1 MKIIILSF
9 VVLCTVALSMQAQS
23 TGNIQGKVT
32 DSEGLAVQ
40 GATVHI
46 KGSALGAATDIN
58 GVYRLTNI
66 TTGQVT
72 LVIASVGHASMEK
85 QITVEAEITV
95 DAGVSLLKEQTKEHN
110 EVTVEGR
117 RSYKVDDVSPTLRLQ
132 TPILEV
138 PQNIQVINNQV
149 LADQQIFDMMEG
161 VTRNVSGAVKQEHW
175 ENYALIYVRGSQI
188 NPFRNG
194 MNTQMPWG
202 PLAEDMSMV
211 DRIEFVKGPA
221 GFMMANGDPAGLYN
235 IVTKKPT
242 GNNKGEAAL
251 TLGSFQAYRGTLD
264 LDRKLTKDGKLTS
277 RLNLMGQLKGTQR
290 PNEVSN
296 RYSIVPVIKYQW
308 TKSTSITAEYTLQY
322 MQLSPF
328 GSAYSFSNRGYKDL
342 PNTFT
347 SLDPRV
353 PLTKI
358 KDQSL
363 FVTLHHEINANW
375 KVTAQLAYLNYQ
387 QTGTSMWPN
396 YVTPFSGD
404 SILNR
409 GISLWDALGENK
421 QGQFFLNGKFKT
433 GFITHKILVG
443 VDVYDKQYF
452 ADFGQGQSLDPLNIY
467 TMQPTTTTAVP
478 QFDRSKDIRERGVKY
493 GVTSTG
499 LYGQDELSVLDN
511 RIRLTAALRYTEAK
525 SLDPYAPGRADG
537 KDDQITPRIGLSISI
552 TKNTTVYGL
561 YDKAFIPQ
569 PGADFYGNRFRPIT
583 GDNIEAGI
591 KKDWFEGRW
600 NTSVSVYQLTKNG
613 AITSDPVHP
622 FMSIQLDGQT
632 KAKGVEF
639 DLRGELAKGLNLIL
653 NYAYLDSKV
662 SKHENP
668 AYVGVA
674 SPGSVGHVTAGWLSY
689 EFQTLALKGV
699 GLSLGYTYQ
708 ADRSAWYSFGGEK
721 FSLPDYFKL
730 DGAVSWQNDK
740 FRAAVN
746 INNILNEYLY
756 SGAPYGGYYYWQAE
770 AGRNIRASMAYKF

>member
-1 MKIIILSF
+1 MKTILLSF
-9 VVLCTVALSMQAQS
+9 MLLCTFWISAQAQTN
-23 TGNIQGKVT
+23 TGNIRGKVT
-32 DSEGLAVQ
+32 DSEGVAVQ
-40 GATVHI
+40 GATVNV
-46 KGSALGAATDIN
+46 KGSALGSATDEN
-58 GVYRLTNI
+58 GVYELINI
-66 TTGQVT
+66 PAGEVT
-72 LVIASVGHASMEK
+72 LVIANVGHETFEK
-85 QITVEAEITV
+85 SVRVEAGTTVEAGNST
-95 DAGVSLLKEQTKEHN
+95 LKDKALDHH

-138 PQNIQVINNQV
+138 PQNIQVINSQV

-211 DRIEFVKGPA
+211 DKIEFVKGPA

-242 GNNKGEAAL
+242 GSNRGEAAL
-251 TLGSFQAYRGTLD
+251 TLGSFQTYRGTLD
-264 LDRKLTKDGKLTS
+264 LDRKLTKDGKLS
-277 RLNLMGQLKGTQR
+277 ARLNLMGQLKGTQR
-290 PNEVSN
+290 PNEFNN
-296 RYSIVPVIKYQW
+296 RYSIVPVLKYQLS
-308 TKSTSITAEYTLQY
+308 KSTSVTAEYTLQY

-328 GSAYSFSNRGYKDL
+328 GSAYSFSNRGYEDL

-347 SLDPRV
+347 SLDPRLS
-353 PLTKI
+353 PTNI
-358 KDQSL
+358 KDQSI
-363 FVTLHHEINANW
+363 FVTLNHEINENW
-375 KVTAQLAYLNYQ
+375 KVTGQLAYLNYK
-387 QTGTSMWPN
+387 QTGSSIWPTSDFVN
-396 YVTPFSGD
+396 D

-409 GISLWDALGENK
+409 GLSIWDALGENK
-421 QGQFFLNGKFKT
+421 QGQFFVNGKFKT
-433 GFITHKILVG
+433 AFITHKILAG

-452 ADFGQGQSLDPLNIY
+452 ADFSQGIALDPLNIY
-467 TMQPTTTTAVP
+467 TMQPTTTTPIA

-493 GVTSTG
+493 GVASTG
-499 LYGQDELSVLDN
+499 LYGQDELSVLNN
-511 RIRLTAALRYTEAK
+511 RLRLTLALRYTQAK
-525 SLDPYAPGRADG
+525 SLDPYAPGRTDG
-537 KDDQITPRIGLSISI
+537 TDDQITPRIGLSVSI

-613 AITSDPVHP
+613 AITSDPAHP

-632 KAKGVEF
+632 VAKGVEF
-639 DLRGELAKGLNLIL
+639 DLKGELTRGLNLIL

-662 SKHENP
+662 TKHETP
-668 AYVGVA
+668 SYVGVA
-674 SPGSVGHVTAGWLSY
+674 TPGSVGHVAAGWLSY
-689 EFQTLALKGV
+689 EFQATALKGI

-721 FSLPDYFKL
+721 YSLPDYFKL
-730 DGAVSWQNDK
+730 DGAVSWQNEK
-740 FRAAVN
+740 FRMALNV
-746 INNILNEYLY
+746 NNILNEYLY

-770 AGRNIRASMAYKF
+770 PGRNIRASMAYKF